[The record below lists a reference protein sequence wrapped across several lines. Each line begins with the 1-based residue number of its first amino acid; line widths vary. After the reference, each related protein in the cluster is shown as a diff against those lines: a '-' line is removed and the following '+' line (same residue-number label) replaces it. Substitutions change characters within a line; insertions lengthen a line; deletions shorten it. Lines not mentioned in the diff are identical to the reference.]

1 MLGVAEL
8 TILDFLRRS
17 MRRDDIVRQL
27 LRGGKVNAAAAGSE
41 AVNSLV
47 RKNMARKNGAKVELT
62 PAGKLLRRALVQARQ
77 V

>member
-47 RKNMARKNGAKVELT
+47 RKNMARKTA
-62 PAGKLLRRALVQARQ
+62 LRLN
-77 V
+77 